1 MGNLRLTRELLRVIK
16 TFKSHK
22 IGVIVVGG
30 PVLANSAYGNLS
42 FMQLLNLEFFV
53 RFSDILKV
61 KDFLG
66 IIVEEK

>member
-1 MGNLRLTRELLRVIK
+1 
-16 TFKSHK
+16 
-22 IGVIVVGG
+22 VIVVGG
-30 PVLANSAYGNLS
+30 LVLANSAYGNLS
-42 FMQLLNLEFFV
+42 LMQLLNLEIFV